1 MEDKISDL
9 TDIGI
14 LAGEDE
20 FLLIDKSLVSES
32 SDGATKVN
40 VSVLADAI
48 VSRLPVDGSRGNK
61 GNLGETGSKSDIIG
75 DKGKHGDVGMQGPR
89 GDRGVD
95 GDDGDSGDVGI
106 KGSRGQSGEHG
117 DPGYTGEKGV
127 SGDKGSKGYKGY
139 MHEKSRGL
147 RGELGD
153 NGIKGQVGPTGE
165 RGEKGEPGN
174 VNFGVKGFRG
184 DIGES
189 SYGSMG
195 QLGSKGVKGE
205 KGKLGDVGVEGH
217 PFQYKKAPKRTIIH
231 NSGRFQHARHLYQL
245 QESPRDVY
253 SVAWETDIVEHG
265 QHNKRFLV
273 FELESTFMSD
283 YEYSRY
289 LVEVDFEPFLF
300 GDSTPVL
307 NKTVLATSINDQ
319 TNGTINLD
327 WFEGDD
333 NKHYLSFFSVAVSG
347 NNIQFLIKKIHTH
360 TGTVNM
366 GSQNI
371 ENFRI

>member
-20 FLLIDKSLVSES
+20 FLLIDRSLVSDS
-32 SDGATKVN
+32 SDGATKVT

-48 VSRLPVDGSRGNK
+48 VSRLPIDGSRGDK
-61 GNLGETGSKSDIIG
+61 GNLGEKGTASQVIG
-75 DKGKHGDVGMQGPR
+75 DKGNRGDVGIQGPR

-95 GDDGDSGDVGI
+95 GDDGDAGSTGIKGVSGQSGVHGDSGDVG
-106 KGSRGQSGEHG
+106 
-117 DPGYTGEKGV
+117 EKGLP
-127 SGDKGSKGYKGY
+127 GDKGSKGYKGY

-147 RGELGD
+147 RGEPGD
-153 NGIKGQVGPTGE
+153 KGIKGQKGPPGE
-165 RGEKGEPGN
+165 RGVKGEPGD

-189 SYGSMG
+189 SYGS
-195 QLGSKGVKGE
+195 KGEFGIKGKKGE
-205 KGKLGDVGVEGH
+205 KGSLGDVGVEGH
-217 PFQYKKAPKRTIIH
+217 PYFYKKAPKRTIIH
-231 NSGRFQHARHLYQL
+231 DNGEFQHARHLYQL
-245 QESPRDVY
+245 QEFPRNVY
-253 SVAWETDIVEHG
+253 SIIWETDIVDIG
-265 QHNKRFLV
+265 QQNKRFLV
-273 FELESTFMSD
+273 FELDSTFMSN

-289 LVEVDFEPFLF
+289 MVEVDFEPFLF

-307 NKTVLATSINDQ
+307 NKTTLATSINDH

-327 WFEGDD
+327 WFVDD
-333 NKHYLSFFSVAVSG
+333 DGNHHLSFFSVAVSG
-347 NNIQFLIKKIHTH
+347 NNIQYLIKKVLTH
-360 TGTVNM
+360 TGTTNM

>member
-1 MEDKISDL
+1 MEDKISNL
-9 TDIGI
+9 TDIET

-20 FLLIDKSLVSES
+20 FLLIDKSLISES
-32 SDGATKVN
+32 ADGATKVT

-48 VSRLPVDGSRGNK
+48 VSRLPIDGSRGDK
-61 GNLGETGSKSDIIG
+61 GNLGEKGSKSDIIG
-75 DKGKHGDVGMQGPR
+75 DKGSHGDVGIQGPR
-89 GDRGVD
+89 GDRGFD
-95 GDDGDSGDVGI
+95 GDDGDDGDVGI
-106 KGSRGQSGEHG
+106 KGTSGQSGEHG
-117 DPGYTGEKGV
+117 DAGDTGETGLP
-127 SGDKGSKGYKGY
+127 GDTGRKGYKGY

-147 RGELGD
+147 RGEPGD
-153 NGIKGQVGPTGE
+153 KGIKGQVGPTGE
-165 RGEKGEPGN
+165 RGERGESGN
-174 VNFGVKGFRG
+174 VNFGIKGFRG

-189 SYGSMG
+189 SYGNVG
-195 QLGSKGVKGE
+195 QTGTKGKKGE
-205 KGKLGDVGVEGH
+205 KGSLGDVGVEGH
-217 PFQYKKAPKRTIIH
+217 PYFYKKAPKRTIIH
-231 NSGRFQHARHLYQL
+231 DNGEFQHARHLYQL

-253 SVAWETDIVEHG
+253 SVVWETDIVELG

-307 NKTVLATSINDQ
+307 NKTALATSINDQ

-327 WFEGDD
+327 WFVGDE
-333 NKHYLSFFSVAVSG
+333 KHHLSFFSVAVSG
-347 NNIQFLIKKIHTH
+347 NNMQFLIKKIHTH
-360 TGTVNM
+360 TGTINM
-366 GSQNI
+366 GSQNT